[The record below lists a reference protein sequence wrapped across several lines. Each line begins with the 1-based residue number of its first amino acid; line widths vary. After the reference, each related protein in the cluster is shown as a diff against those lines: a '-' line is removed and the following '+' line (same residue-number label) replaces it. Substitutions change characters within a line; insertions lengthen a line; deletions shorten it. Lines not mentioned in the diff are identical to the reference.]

1 MNTVPVT
8 TLARIS
14 GRTYLHMKEN
24 PLRFSAL
31 WRWSLWGKA
40 SKMADMVPGNE
51 REIYNKKGNVLI
63 IYGFQGDA
71 GFITSSINAFSRI
84 RKGCLSPPSSRG
96 DRDRSTI
103 STGDPLQLPL
113 DDDNSFS
120 ISYISHLTQRYTEPD
135 VHLRLRLCP
144 ACRTK

>member
-1 MNTVPVT
+1 
-8 TLARIS
+8 
-14 GRTYLHMKEN
+14 
-24 PLRFSAL
+24 
-31 WRWSLWGKA
+31 
-40 SKMADMVPGNE
+40 MADMVPGNE

-113 DDDNSFS
+113 DDDSFS
-120 ISYISHLTQRYTEPD
+120 ISSLT
-135 VHLRLRLCP
+135 LRSDILSLMSICDFVFVQLAEQNREYWLS
-144 ACRTK
+144 

>member
-14 GRTYLHMKEN
+14 GRTYLHTKEN

-63 IYGFQGDA
+63 I
-71 GFITSSINAFSRI
+71 
-84 RKGCLSPPSSRG
+84 
-96 DRDRSTI
+96 
-103 STGDPLQLPL
+103 
-113 DDDNSFS
+113 
-120 ISYISHLTQRYTEPD
+120 
-135 VHLRLRLCP
+135 
-144 ACRTK
+144 